1 MSKTNPNMS
10 KELSEL
16 ITAIGECRSKQQEDK
31 IMKEEKSILK
41 ELISKPNATPKQRKE
56 YLIRAIY

>member
-31 IMKEEKSILK
+31 IMKEEK
-41 ELISKPNATPKQRKE
+41 
-56 YLIRAIY
+56 

>member
-31 IMKEEKSILK
+31 MLENKK
-41 ELISKPNATPKQRKE
+41 
-56 YLIRAIY
+56 